1 MNTTWFT
8 EFWSTYQTPIHIF
21 LILLV
26 AVIGRGLL
34 LLSVKRVVKGVVS
47 GVRKDARNKSEL
59 ESPLAKAR
67 VVQRTKT
74 IGSVLDNFI
83 TWGIALIT
91 LTMVLNELGVQ
102 VGALIAGAG
111 ILGAA
116 VGFGAQS
123 LVRDLIS
130 GLFIVFEDQYGVGDV
145 VDLGDVKGS
154 IEAVGLR
161 VTQVRD
167 VHGTL
172 WFIRNGEISR
182 VGNQS
187 QGFNRVII
195 DVSFDP
201 DVDVEKA
208 KTVLLA
214 AADKVGKSSELTPL
228 LLGTAET
235 WGIQSF
241 SGDALVIRL
250 VQQLDPKAT
259 DGFSRALRDEL
270 AASVKKAKLPLS
282 SSGIVVNVKR

>member
-195 DVSFDP
+195 DVSFDS

>member
-130 GLFIVFEDQYGVGDV
+130 GLCVVFEDQYGVGDV

>member
-214 AADKVGKSSELTPL
+214 AADKVGKSSELSPL